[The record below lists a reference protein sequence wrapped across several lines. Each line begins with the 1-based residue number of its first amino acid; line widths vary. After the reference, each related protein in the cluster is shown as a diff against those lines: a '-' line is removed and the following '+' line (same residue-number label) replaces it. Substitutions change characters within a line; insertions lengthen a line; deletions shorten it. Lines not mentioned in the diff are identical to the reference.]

1 MASGGNGSVNLGDS
15 GYIKL
20 SGRNNWSDDESRKL
34 RNLKLELNNAKRE
47 LKETIAKWHKD
58 NATSRRQV
66 SQLTKKNLQLK
77 LDLQSSIEEKEQAKI
92 QMNQMNDTLLAK
104 DIDLEDARNRIK
116 RLEKLLKDYE
126 MAVRKSA
133 ENNPLVRS
141 STEYNERIKDCI
153 DSKEE
158 FKRCNELINELGPLL
173 VETIDAK
180 LTEKMEKVE
189 ATHIRVETIDAKVN
203 QMMAM
208 MQTLITANDHV
219 RRRHDCIPSMEDTS
233 SEMA

>member
-1 MASGGNGSVNLGDS
+1 MQLGDS

-92 QMNQMNDTLLAK
+92 QMNDTLLAK

-153 DSKEE
+153 DTKEE
-158 FKRCNELINELGPLL
+158 LKRFNVLINKLGTIL

-180 LTEKMEKVE
+180 LTEKMDKFEEKMEKVE
-189 ATHIRVETIDAKVN
+189 ATHIRVETIDAKLN

-208 MQTLITANDHV
+208 MQTLITPNDYV
-219 RRRHDCIPSMEDTS
+219 RRRHDCIPSMEETS
-233 SEMA
+233 SEME